1 MVDSGREDPTS
12 AASLAFR
19 MIFYYFA
26 FLAAVL
32 IGLPMLF
39 NYLGKFVAEPSVGM
53 PFLDPSLGQKIIGG
67 LIGIGSLIGYT
78 ICSLWL
84 VIVGKGPFV
93 EFDPPKHFVATGPYR
108 WVRNPVVLF
117 LLTTILGE
125 AIFFG
130 SFGILILLLLGI
142 PFAQFQATRIEEPR
156 LSERFGE
163 SYIDYCKR
171 VPRWFPRPPRD
182 DPTESA

>member
-1 MVDSGREDPTS
+1 MVDAEREDQTS
-12 AASLAFR
+12 AASLAIR

-26 FLAAVL
+26 FLALVL

-39 NYLGKFVAEPSVGM
+39 DYIGKLVVTHGEGT
-53 PFLDPSLGQKIIGG
+53 PFLDPGLMQRIVGG
-67 LIGIGSLIGYT
+67 IIGIGSLIGYT

-84 VIVGKGPFV
+84 VIFGKGPFV
-93 EFDPPKHFVATGPYR
+93 EFDPPRQFVANGPYR

-125 AIFFG
+125 AIYFG
-130 SFGILILLLLGI
+130 SFGILVLLLLGI

-156 LSERFGE
+156 LTKRFGQ
-163 SYIDYCKR
+163 SYTDYCRR
-171 VPRWFPRPPRD
+171 VPRWVPRPPRD
-182 DPTESA
+182 DPAASA